1 MPLLRHLRSRSRL
14 EAYLDEELDAHTS
27 ATVARHVRECWF
39 CSGDLQ
45 TLRLI
50 RAALRRPVSPPFL
63 PVLRLRRFAQ
73 QIEQL

>member
-14 EAYLDEELDAHTS
+14 EAYLDEELDTHTR
-27 ATVARHVRECWF
+27 TMVARHVRECWF

-50 RAALRRPVSPPFL
+50 RAALRRPIGPPSL
-63 PVLRLRRFAQ
+63 PVLRLHRFAQ